1 MLPVWKAPL
10 RLLWL
15 SKANDHESAEERAR
29 VKARFVTPLAGL
41 LFLPRLPPPKLDKES
56 SSGPTGVDCGLLD
69 AMPNSL
75 TATTKQALLKRSLE
89 PRSATTRNFETF
101 TTRLKTPSCKLT
113 STKLFQSANRNFTKT
128 WQRLA
133 LTTKAKLCTRTSF
146 LTVLSQR
153 AVADFT
159 PKQAAGF
166 PYCCLSSWRLS
177 LRLHCSLTKGCAGKL
192 SSNTKLRTWMPL
204 TSEAFGTS
212 VKSRGCLNVPI
223 PNNCGSLLAAPLVPS
238 GFLEPTHFGIKES
251 FLHTVNTVFLS
262 GSNV

>member
-1 MLPVWKAPL
+1 MGDPIQLLIGVRALCCAPGL
-10 RLLWL
+10 EGALEAALAL
-15 SKANDHESAEERAR
+15 EGERPR
-29 VKARFVTPLAGL
+29 VCRGTCASEGAFVNPLAGL

-75 TATTKQALLKRSLE
+75 TVTTKQGLLKRSLE

-101 TTRLKTPSCKLT
+101 TTKLETPSCKLT

-159 PKQAAGF
+159 PKTS
-166 PYCCLSSWRLS
+166 CRLS
-177 LRLHCSLTKGCAGKL
+177 LLLSVKL
-192 SSNTKLRTWMPL
+192 
-204 TSEAFGTS
+204 EAFST
-212 VKSRGCLNVPI
+212 
-223 PNNCGSLLAAPLVPS
+223 A
-238 GFLEPTHFGIKES
+238 
-251 FLHTVNTVFLS
+251 
-262 GSNV
+262 